1 MIRAI
6 WSRHRQIFLFILA
19 GGLSAAAEVVTF
31 KIFSTTLPKIFP
43 QEQEILGLHYPFS
56 NILSTTCGIIS
67 NYFFSI
73 WFVFSRG
80 RHSRRREFTYFMGIS
95 ALSTFIS
102 LILFQVFY
110 TQAFIGEA
118 LDFRIFTFSGE
129 MISKILS
136 ILTVATFNYFIK
148 KKFIFK

>member
-1 MIRAI
+1 MVRAI
-6 WSRHRQIFLFILA
+6 WERHRQILLFILA
-19 GGLSAAAEVVTF
+19 GGLSAVAEVVTF
-31 KIFSTTLPKIFP
+31 KIFSGGLPKIFP
-43 QEQEILGLHYPFS
+43 WEQEILGLHYPMS
-56 NILSTTCGIIS
+56 NILSTACGIIS

-80 RHSRRREFTYFMGIS
+80 RHSRRREFTYFMAIS

-102 LILFQVFY
+102 LILFQIFY
-110 TQAFIGEA
+110 SQIFIGKA
-118 LDFRIFTFSGE
+118 LDAGFFTFSGE

-136 ILTVATFNYFIK
+136 IITVAAFNYFIK